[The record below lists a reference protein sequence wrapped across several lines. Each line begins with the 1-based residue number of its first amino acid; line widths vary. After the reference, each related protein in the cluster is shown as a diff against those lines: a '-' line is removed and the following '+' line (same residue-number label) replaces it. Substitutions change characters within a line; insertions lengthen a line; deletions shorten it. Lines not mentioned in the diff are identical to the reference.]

1 MNNRIIQL
9 ATQLFLVI
17 TLSAAALNAG
27 AADPAFEQ
35 GKRAFNSGDYESAL
49 KHFDQAW
56 INGIGTA
63 TLTYNRAVTL
73 YKLGRLEA
81 AKHEFSSL
89 LLNVKWVHLARY
101 NLGWIAEEQGR
112 MEEAYARYVKVSKF
126 ADNESLKRLA
136 NEKLEQLQVYAPAKE
151 TEEIANSGKNA
162 VLLSLGFAADDN
174 ATGLADELVSRA
186 TEASDTY
193 FNALAY
199 GHHYVSGER
208 YNGVKFYGLAQLR
221 RYKVFNSFDST
232 VAGAGTS
239 VEFPLWGWNFDI
251 GGRLLHI
258 GVDTGTLA
266 NQYSVLT
273 KAAKRF
279 GSGRLEGQYQS
290 SFFAA
295 DEEYLYLE
303 GWQHQLKIGWQHKF
317 GQVVLSPELTWQMND
332 RENKETEENF
342 ISYSPTR
349 TGLAL
354 KARWEFSQRW
364 RFYSKLGWLNA
375 SYSDE
380 NRLTDIGGEELIAQR
395 DTTYTEFML
404 GARYRLAPRWFVK
417 GEYDMINSDD
427 NYQLYSYS
435 KNVAALK
442 LEYAWE

>member
-1 MNNRIIQL
+1 MINKIIPRAIQL
-9 ATQLFLVI
+9 GIAL
-17 TLSAAALNAG
+17 TLSVAALNAD

-35 GKRAFNSGDYESAL
+35 GKRAFKAGDYESAL

-56 INGIGTA
+56 INGVGTA

-101 NLGWIAEEQGR
+101 NLGRIAEEQGR
-112 MEEAYARYVKVSKF
+112 MEEAYARYAKVSEF
-126 ADNESLKRLA
+126 ADNERLKRLA
-136 NEKLEQLQVYAPAKE
+136 DEKLEQLQAYAPVKD
-151 TEEIANSGKNA
+151 TEETADSGKSA

-174 ATGLADELVSRA
+174 AAGLADELASRA

-193 FNALAY
+193 FNVLAY
-199 GHHYVSGER
+199 GHHYVSGDR
-208 YNGVKFYGLAQLR
+208 YNGVKFYGLSQLR
-221 RYKVFNSFDST
+221 RYKVFDSFDST

-239 VEFPLWGWNFDI
+239 VEFPMWGWNFDV

-266 NQYSVLT
+266 NQYTVLA

-279 GSGRLEGQYQS
+279 GGGRLEGQYQS

-295 DEEYLYLE
+295 DENYLHLE
-303 GWQHQLKIGWQHKF
+303 GWQHQLKLGWQHKF
-317 GQVVLSPELTWQMND
+317 GQVVLAPELTWQMND
-332 RENKETEENF
+332 RENKETALNF

-354 KARWEFSQRW
+354 KARWEFSQKW

-380 NRLTDIGGEELIAQR
+380 NRLTDIGGEEVNAQR
-395 DTTYTEFML
+395 DTTYTEFMF

-417 GEYDMINSDD
+417 GEYDMIESDD
-427 NYQLYSYS
+427 NFQLYSYS

-442 LEYAWE
+442 LEYAWD